1 MHVSKVTIQGFNSS
15 TILFMSGIAH
25 MNDEAGFSIDHI
37 TPNLL
42 HTWMSSIVRAN
53 NWLPR
58 FTLAWINATQPGKTR
73 DMGHRSQRRWAS
85 VVLPSLTERRAR
97 SSKMDVENIG
107 FYDQLFDVLEDLVV
121 RDVHWLR
128 VMVERMKPIFDRRA
142 EWFWSIWTPTPRNSQ
157 PYDQG
162 LLTTITPSFL
172 SNVPKRQV
180 NYMNSYHILYI
191 YDHDSSLKK
200 QNWCFIPHK
209 RDVHHKTCSTDHPT
223 LRTKTVMNHG
233 NLTGHLPLPK
243 IAGLNSEPS

>member
-1 MHVSKVTIQGFNSS
+1 MELFFVVFIYLEMRWTEHARIESHNPRIQLEHHPLHVRHRPHEWRSRVLDRPHNPE
-15 TILFMSGIAH
+15 LVAH
-25 MNDEAGFSIDHI
+25 LNELDCQSQQLVAQVHFGLDQCHAAREDPWYG
-37 TPNLL
+37 T
-42 HTWMSSIVRAN
+42 
-53 NWLPR
+53 
-58 FTLAWINATQPGKTR
+58 
-73 DMGHRSQRRWAS
+73 QRRWAS

-180 NYMNSYHILYI
+180 NYMNSYI
-191 YDHDSSLKK
+191 YDHDSS
-200 QNWCFIPHK
+200 
-209 RDVHHKTCSTDHPT
+209 
-223 LRTKTVMNHG
+223 
-233 NLTGHLPLPK
+233 
-243 IAGLNSEPS
+243 